1 MSPRTKWLLLARIS
15 EDGHIKLWANN
26 YVGANTRPQ
35 KGSPNIIHGVYQTTK
50 TGGSFDEPYARKWLL
65 DKLGLN
71 EHQVFV
77 TNAMLRGTENEQVF
91 GVTNIAL
98 DKLRKEVMGY
108 MILSTM
114 AGVGI

>member
-1 MSPRTKWLLLARIS
+1 
-15 EDGHIKLWANN
+15 
-26 YVGANTRPQ
+26 
-35 KGSPNIIHGVYQTTK
+35 
-50 TGGSFDEPYARKWLL
+50 LL
-65 DKLGLN
+65 DKLGLD

-114 AGVGI
+114 SGVGI